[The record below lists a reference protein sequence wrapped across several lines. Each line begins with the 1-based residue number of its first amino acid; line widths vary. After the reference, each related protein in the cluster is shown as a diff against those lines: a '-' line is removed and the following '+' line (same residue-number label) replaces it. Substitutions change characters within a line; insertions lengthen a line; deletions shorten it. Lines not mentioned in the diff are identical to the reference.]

1 MFDIEWLTK
10 IFTNNKIKQ
19 TNKNNIIK
27 IVSTDSRNIKENSL
41 FIPLKGDHVNEAI
54 KNGAQAIIWDQE
66 KPLSIK
72 ELPIEVSVFYVSDTL
87 KALQLLAAEYR
98 KLINPKVIGI
108 TGSNGKTTTKDLLEA
123 TLTDTYMTVATKG
136 NLNNHIGLP
145 LTILNMKRHTEVLI
159 LEMGMSNFGEIE
171 LLSNIAKPDI
181 AIITNIGE
189 SHIEHLGSRKGIA
202 QAKLEI
208 IKSMNNK
215 GTLVYDGDE
224 LLLKN
229 IEFKGDV

>member
-41 FIPLKGDHVNEAI
+41 FIPLKGDRFDGHDHVNEAI

-123 TLTDTYMTVATKG
+123 TLTDTYMTVATKC
-136 NLNNHIGLP
+136 NINNNIGLP
-145 LTILNMKRHTEVLI
+145 LTILNINKLIKR
-159 LEMGMSNFGEIE
+159 
-171 LLSNIAKPDI
+171 K
-181 AIITNIGE
+181 
-189 SHIEHLGSRKGIA
+189 
-202 QAKLEI
+202 
-208 IKSMNNK
+208 NNYK
-215 GTLVYDGDE
+215 RFT
-224 LLLKN
+224 
-229 IEFKGDV
+229 